1 MTTGLGVILM
11 IFMSPG
17 ILFIYFTQGSIGVEE
32 FMMDLYESGFI
43 VNMLERIINM
53 LERLFG

>member
-11 IFMSPG
+11 IFMSPI

-43 VNMLERIINM
+43 VNMLER
-53 LERLFG
+53 LFG